1 MPAVQTR
8 CASYETHG
16 GKQQNLRYR
25 CKLGDMRG
33 KRLALL
39 LLGPLLLFAPLGGCD
54 HHTPPPEVPEND
66 NFEDF
71 TASNITSLAQLRQM
85 AAAPPGDEIG
95 AAIFGTKF
103 VITRFSEPEARKL
116 RFLDGRYYFYH
127 DEWAWFRLLNA
138 QSVPGMDALDEPHRL
153 RTPEEGRRWA
163 FAEPDELPDGL
174 AVADDRLYSAEF
186 YERALMNE
194 RDFGTGT
201 LIYIPARAGV
211 HPEIWGFELEYS
223 DTGDIE
229 QVLVFFEA
237 VAARIPEAMRPQL
250 KWITRSPHQAQVGR
264 RLAATK
270 PEFADRVMSYD
281 AISVPGETAI
291 YNPGIVAG
299 RLQVFRDLGKLST
312 ASPDN
317 ILLLGALPEYLP
329 QARGVLTAI
338 PQTQLSHLNLLAKS
352 RGIVNAY
359 RGGLLDDP
367 EILNLARSSAPVVL
381 STEDGKLRFRRIS
394 ETQYTQ
400 WLGLQK
406 APPPP
411 PRQVAWERAPYLVD
425 LSHVEASEL
434 DALAPIIGG
443 KSVGMV
449 HLLHALGH
457 TAEPPTPSHVAFDV
471 PDRPLAVTVRAY
483 REHLMQLLPEIS
495 ALLADPN
502 FVAHRKL
509 RILALEGIEKFEARF
524 ASKADRKA
532 ARSYLKSSA
541 PGAIAAVVRKGGVQ
555 HMIRKTPLPAAVD
568 AELDRIRQHFAN
580 YAPDQGLRFRSSS
593 TVEDVEGSSGA
604 GLYES
609 FTGYVKGRKAKPGVT
624 KRASLAD
631 ALRKTWASY
640 FSVEAFEERHEAGMD
655 HLSGNMGV
663 LVHARFDNEFEDA
676 NGVFTFTLHPKGA
689 ELLVDAQPGAVS
701 VTNPPTERV
710 VIPESIRVTPDG
722 NGWRIERVSLSSES
736 SPGVAVLSDLELREL
751 FALARRFTEAQIARN
766 NAALSPA
773 QQRRSLVMDF
783 EFRRVKSGWPALKQ
797 GINPA
802 RFVVK
807 QMRPLEPNPGIS
819 AQLRSGP
826 IPRDVLA
833 QTRRMERRECHGD
846 AVDLNALLVFTDA
859 NVSPDLGYSTQPL
872 FASVSIDDGGRKT
885 SFTHLDQRVANTTS
899 TGVYVEFNPGLTY
912 TQLGLAGN
920 KLMLTPSVGQPS
932 TTLVKCQTKVEFA
945 APTELLREFLESAAA
960 HNE

>member
-1 MPAVQTR
+1 
-8 CASYETHG
+8 
-16 GKQQNLRYR
+16 
-25 CKLGDMRG
+25 
-33 KRLALL
+33 
-39 LLGPLLLFAPLGGCD
+39 
-54 HHTPPPEVPEND
+54 
-66 NFEDF
+66 
-71 TASNITSLAQLRQM
+71 
-85 AAAPPGDEIG
+85 
-95 AAIFGTKF
+95 
-103 VITRFSEPEARKL
+103 
-116 RFLDGRYYFYH
+116 
-127 DEWAWFRLLNA
+127 
-138 QSVPGMDALDEPHRL
+138 MDALDEPHRL
-153 RTPEEGRRWA
+153 RTPDEGRRWA
-163 FAEPDELPDGL
+163 FADPDELPDGL
-174 AVADDRLYSAEF
+174 AIADDRLYSAEF
-186 YERALMNE
+186 YERALMND

-201 LIYIPARAGV
+201 LIYVPARADV

-229 QVLVFFEA
+229 QVLVFFEL
-237 VAARIPEAMRPQL
+237 VAARIPEAIRPQL
-250 KWITRSPHQAQVGR
+250 KWITRSPHQAEVGR
-264 RLAATK
+264 RLVATK
-270 PEFADRVMSYD
+270 PELAGRVMSYD

-299 RLQVFRDLGKLST
+299 RLQVFRDLAKLSS

-381 STEDGKLRFRRIS
+381 STEGGQLRFRRIS
-394 ETQYTQ
+394 EAQYAQ

-425 LSHVEASEL
+425 LSQVEASEL

-449 HLLHALGH
+449 HLLQALGRRED
-457 TAEPPTPSHVAFDV
+457 ALPDSGVVFDV

-483 REHLMQLLPEIS
+483 REHLKQLLPEIS
-495 ALLADPN
+495 ALLADPA

-524 ASKADRKA
+524 ASKADRAA
-532 ARSYLKSSA
+532 ARSYLKPSA
-541 PGAIAAVVRKGGVQ
+541 PGAIAAVVRQGGVQ
-555 HMIRKTPLPAAVD
+555 HMIRKTPVPAAID
-568 AELDRIRQHFAN
+568 AELERVRQHFAN
-580 YAPDQGLRFRSSS
+580 YAPSQGLRFRSSS

-609 FTGYVKGRKAKPGVT
+609 FTGYVKGRKAQPGLT
-624 KRASLAD
+624 KRPSLAD

-701 VTNPPTERV
+701 VTNPPTDRV
-710 VIPESIRVTPDG
+710 VIPESARVTPDG
-722 NGWRIERVSLSSES
+722 DGWRIERVSLSSEA

-751 FALARRFTEAQIARN
+751 FGLARRFTEAQMVRS

-773 QQRRSLVMDF
+773 QHRESLVMDF
-783 EFRRVKSGWPALKQ
+783 EFRRVKPGWPALKQ
-797 GINPA
+797 GLNPA

-807 QMRPLEPNPGIS
+807 QMRPLEPNPGVP

-833 QTRRMERRECHGD
+833 RTRRLERRQCHGS
-846 AVDLNALLVFTDA
+846 AVEMSALLAFTDP

-872 FASVSIDDGGRKT
+872 FASLTLDASGRST
-885 SFTHLDQRVANTTS
+885 TFTHLDQHVANTTS
-899 TGVYVEFNPGLTY
+899 NGLYVEFNPGLAY
-912 TQLGLAGN
+912 AQLGLAGG
-920 KLMLTPSVGQPS
+920 KLMLTRSGAQP
-932 TTLVKCQTKVEFA
+932 TTFEVECQTKVEFA
-945 APTELLREFLESAAA
+945 APTELLREFLESAATGS
-960 HNE
+960 N